1 MEIGA
6 RIIVKGLVQGVGFRY
21 FVLRKALPLG
31 LKGIVRNRFTG
42 EVEIEV
48 EGERSLIEEL
58 IRDVRIGPRSAQVRD
73 LSIEWMAYQNQFSE
87 FTIA

>member
-31 LKGIVRNRFTG
+31 IKGFVQNRFTG
-42 EVEIEV
+42 EVEIEA

-58 IRDVRIGPRSAQVRD
+58 IKEVRIGPRSAHVKD
-73 LSIEWMAYQNQFSE
+73 VTIEWQTFQNKFDE
-87 FTIA
+87 FTIG